1 MDNTKRSKAIRGD
14 QKGEFIIC
22 LLNFKPFRQL
32 PASYVKT
39 AARRLE
45 RGCYN
50 ANVQK
55 ANEKH
60 IPNYWDNSLFVEQYQ
75 SICYNTKVNIDPLSS
90 VNQSTG
96 DMSTYLVELIYN
108 TMLVD
113 WILETDSVM
122 HKLDDILDM
131 ILPRLTRIKI
141 SDVGLMN
148 SWEMNPHISKLYI
161 EEIALRGNQKVEQK
175 STKIYQCPA
184 CRGRDATYRE
194 VQTRSGDEGSTTM
207 LRCCICSHR
216 WRIYG

>member
-1 MDNTKRSKAIRGD
+1 MSAPKRSKAIRSD
-14 QKGEFIIC
+14 QRKEFIVC
-22 LLNFKPFRQL
+22 LLNYDPFCDL
-32 PASYVKT
+32 PSSYVKT

-50 ANVQK
+50 SNVQK

-60 IPNYWDNSLFVEQYQ
+60 IPNYWDNPLFNEQYQ
-75 SICYNTKVNIDPLSS
+75 SICYNTKVNVDPNSS
-90 VNQSTG
+90 VNQSSG
-96 DMSTYLVELIYN
+96 EMATYLVELIYN
-108 TMLVD
+108 CMLVD
-113 WILETDSVM
+113 WILETDQIM
-122 HKLDDILDM
+122 DKIDDILDRV
-131 ILPRLTRIKI
+131 LPRLPRIKI

-148 SWEMNPHISKLYI
+148 SWEMNPHISKSYL

-207 LRCCICSHR
+207 LRCCICGHR